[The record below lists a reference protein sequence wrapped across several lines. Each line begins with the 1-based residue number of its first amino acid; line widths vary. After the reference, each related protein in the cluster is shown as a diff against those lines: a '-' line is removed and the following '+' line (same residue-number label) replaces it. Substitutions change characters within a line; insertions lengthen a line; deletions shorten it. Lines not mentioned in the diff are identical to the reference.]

1 MLRRYWWFWV
11 GLLLIASGTWG
22 IVVANRGPQ
31 YCFGAG
37 SGTSEVA
44 VGDLGD
50 LDSVYARCD
59 EAMQAVVRDWWI
71 GVGGIV
77 LGLLVITYGLGYGH
91 GRRGQ
96 RLGAVV
102 GTPSSD

>member
-1 MLRRYWWFWV
+1 
-11 GLLLIASGTWG
+11 
-22 IVVANRGPQ
+22 
-31 YCFGAG
+31 
-37 SGTSEVA
+37 
-44 VGDLGD
+44 
-50 LDSVYARCD
+50 
-59 EAMQAVVRDWWI
+59 MQAVVRDWWI